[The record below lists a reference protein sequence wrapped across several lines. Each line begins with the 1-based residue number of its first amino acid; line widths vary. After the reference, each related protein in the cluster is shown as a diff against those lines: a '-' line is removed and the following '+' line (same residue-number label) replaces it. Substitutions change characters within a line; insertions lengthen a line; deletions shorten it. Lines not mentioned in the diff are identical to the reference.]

1 MYAVI
6 VTGGKQYRV
15 SPGEVVKVELLEG
28 EPGKEVVFDR
38 ILMVSGREI
47 LVGTPQVEG
56 AKVVGEV
63 VKQGKADKVIV
74 FKYRRRKH
82 YQKKQG
88 HRQHYTAVRIKEI
101 MVGDQPVK
109 DAEKVEAKPT
119 EKSAASD

>member
-6 VTGGKQYRV
+6 ATGGKQYRV

-38 ILMVSGREI
+38 ILMVAGEQV
-47 LVGTPQVEG
+47 LVGAPNVEG

-63 VKQGKADKVIV
+63 VKHGRSAKVIV
-74 FKYRRRKH
+74 FKYKRRKH
-82 YQKKQG
+82 YSKKQG

-101 MVGDQPVK
+101 MVGDQPLK
-109 DAEKVEAKPT
+109 EAEKAEAKVGV
-119 EKSAASD
+119 